1 MSDNLL
7 ALLAAALLPTILLD
21 LALRRLMPGRL
32 SPGWRAVVLL
42 VFLVVLLVPW
52 PQLSAA
58 QNIRGLTGD
67 LSVGTLVMMAFYLL
81 RNWLPDAFRR
91 FDHELAFLAAGLVLT
106 AAFFYPMSLGWGMTD
121 PYAHGFYPTVLS
133 ALLLTVFCWA
143 VLGRWY
149 LSAALIALVF
159 AGYAFDL
166 LESNNLWDYL
176 FDPALVGAALVVLAA
191 RWRQVVDAPW
201 RRLFPQRFTIGTLVL
216 IAMFLAFSVVLSRV
230 NPEAF
235 AEQFTVEDGFVEW
248 VTSLTL
254 FGTFCFST
262 HRLVTAHRLFDY
274 RGKFILLL
282 VAAVCLFGAGEEI
295 SWGQRVFGIETPVA
309 LAEHNAQKELNLHNL
324 TFQWNGKEVKINRLV
339 FGRGLA
345 LALMLYLLVLTPLY
359 HRRPAVRRL
368 VDAWAI
374 PIPATHHVVAY
385 LAVVG
390 VVELLVDSSKR
401 GEMTEFAGALVF
413 MLNVVFAVNRH
424 IYRPGS
430 GANGAATR
438 GLGRKAQ
445 SR

>member
-1 MSDNLL
+1 MSDNFP

-21 LALRRLMPGRL
+21 LAMRRLMPRGI
-32 SPGWRAVVLL
+32 SPGRRVLVLL
-42 VFLVVLLVPW
+42 VFLVVLLIPW
-52 PQLSAA
+52 PGLSAA

-81 RNWLPDAFRR
+81 RNWRPEAFRR
-91 FDHELAFLAAGLVLT
+91 FDHELVFLAAGLVLV

-133 ALLLTVFCWA
+133 ALLFTGFCWA

-149 LSAALIALVF
+149 LSATLLALVF

-176 FDPALVGAALVVLAA
+176 FDPALVGVALVVLAVRFRQLVEA
-191 RWRQVVDAPW
+191 RWRS
-201 RRLFPQRFTIGTLVL
+201 LFPRRFTIGTLVL
-216 IAMFLAFSVVLSRV
+216 IAVFLAFSVVLSQV

-248 VTSLTL
+248 ITSLTL
-254 FGTFCFST
+254 FGTFCFSI

-282 VAAVCLFGAGEEI
+282 VAVVCLFGAGEEI
-295 SWGQRVFGIETPVA
+295 SWGQRVFDIETPAAMV
-309 LAEHNAQKELNLHNL
+309 ERNAQKELNLHNL
-324 TFQWNGKEVKINRLV
+324 TFEWNGKEVKINRLI

-345 LALMLYLLVLTPLY
+345 LALVFYLLVLTPLY
-359 HRRPAVRRL
+359 HRRQYVRRL

-374 PIPATHHVVAY
+374 PLPQTHHVVAY
-385 LAVVG
+385 LTVVA

-424 IYRPGS
+424 IYRPASGPGS
-430 GANGAATR
+430 ATTS
-438 GLGRKAQ
+438 GLGRHAQ